1 MTTSCCTSCIDARLR
16 CRVPASKQC
25 GRNAQTRL
33 RTSRPWLSQTCDAP
47 REASIPHPASGAQ
60 LFSGNRLARA
70 LAGFC
75 ALRACARVDAWRQAP
90 RMSARQ
96 QGQRAGLVASPH
108 AAYSWRPGWGFRP
121 SAARS
126 SMTPPPP
133 SVHAGHGGLSINQI
147 QKSSTVPSP
156 ATGVSERVCFSDC
169 TRVVNICTVHFVGGI
184 RSDANYYSPTADRV
198 EKFGAST
205 KICRG
210 FRGQQTFLD
219 PGHDF
224 VADESMLRF

>member
-1 MTTSCCTSCIDARLR
+1 MEEGRSVSLSVARMLGVRLAICARAVTASLTRSCRMTTSCCTSCIDARLR

-108 AAYSWRPGWGFRP
+108 AAYSWRPG
-121 SAARS
+121 
-126 SMTPPPP
+126 
-133 SVHAGHGGLSINQI
+133 
-147 QKSSTVPSP
+147 
-156 ATGVSERVCFSDC
+156 
-169 TRVVNICTVHFVGGI
+169 
-184 RSDANYYSPTADRV
+184 
-198 EKFGAST
+198 
-205 KICRG
+205 
-210 FRGQQTFLD
+210 
-219 PGHDF
+219 
-224 VADESMLRF
+224 